1 MAKIKILK
9 QPFKGVLILEPA
21 LFTDE
26 RGFFMESFQVHK
38 YRDLGII
45 ESFVQDNHSRSANR
59 VLRGLHFTK
68 KTPQAQ
74 ILTVMQGNIFDVV
87 VDVRPDSPTFGK
99 WFGMELGDNCPR
111 QIYMSH
117 GFAHGF
123 CVLSETADL
132 NYKASAVYDSEDNCG
147 IKWNDPAIGIDWPII
162 NPIVSQRDLDH
173 PTLAAAD
180 L

>member
-1 MAKIKILK
+1 MNTIKILEE
-9 QPFKGVLILEPA
+9 PFRGVLIIEPA

-26 RGFFMESFQVHK
+26 RGFFMESFQAKK
-38 YRDLGII
+38 YRDLGIL
-45 ESFVQDNHSRSANR
+45 ESFVQDNHSRSKSR

-87 VDVRPDSPTFGK
+87 VDIRINSPTYGK
-99 WFGMELGDNCPR
+99 WYGIELGDNCPR

-123 CVLSETADL
+123 CVLSKTADL
-132 NYKASAVYDSEDNCG
+132 NYKASAYYDDEDNFG
-147 IKWNDPAIGIDWPII
+147 IKWNDPMIGINWPIL
-162 NPIVSQRDLDH
+162 NPIISQRDLAH
-173 PTLAAAD
+173 PTLAEVN